1 MFTIFEGLMEFV
13 YLTRRADNVHR
24 SVFDPVVELA
34 LHPDDLPLRRTSVI
48 ILALIVIHVRFFVRT
63 FHLVFF
69 SPSFSREEN
78 GNKNSIFL
86 I

>member
-13 YLTRRADNVHR
+13 NLTGRADNVHR

-48 ILALIVIHVRFFVRT
+48 IL
-63 FHLVFF
+63 
-69 SPSFSREEN
+69 
-78 GNKNSIFL
+78 
-86 I
+86 